1 MGEWLAFPVSDPVLT
16 FSVILFMV
24 LLATVTLRRFGIP
37 SVVGLILLGIALG
50 PYGSGVLERDM
61 AIVLFG
67 TVGLLYIMF
76 MAALEIDIADL
87 KKNSHKSAL
96 FALFSFGIPMGL
108 GMVVG
113 HYLLGL
119 SWGSAA
125 LLGSMFGSHTLLAF
139 PAAQQLGIA
148 KNRAIAVA
156 VGGSVLTD
164 TAALIVLAI
173 VAALATGVSGGAF
186 WGLFAL
192 KVAIFGVAVFWLVP
206 IVAQWF
212 FKVHEESVPQ
222 YIFVL
227 AIAFLVAYGAQLA
240 GLEPIIGA
248 FFAGLAL
255 NRFIPAASPLMNR
268 VGFIGNAIFIP
279 FFLIGV
285 GMMVDPLVFIS
296 SGETVLAAALMT
308 ATVIVGKLLGTLVTS
323 LSFKQSRL
331 EFASVFGLTIPQA
344 AATLAVAFVGMELG
358 LFGEVILNGA
368 VMMILFTCL
377 AGSLIVEKAG
387 AKLAEK
393 EAQVVPERD
402 GIQQKILIAIE
413 KSDDIDPL
421 VDLAV
426 MLKDPDNEEPIYALN
441 VIREGAKAED
451 QLILSQRMMEEA
463 VKLGSATESQME
475 VIARIAPSVALGIAR
490 GAREVQASD
499 SLIVWD
505 GDPDEKADRLYG
517 DVIDTIIKRNLHGIW
532 VTHLKQPL
540 NTFKRITL
548 LIPPRSELEEGY
560 FHTLHQIKRLIK
572 ETGAKTRL
580 AGSTLSLRYAKA
592 VMMGTEPPIES
603 ETARFDDWRHLGE
616 FVGEC
621 TPDDLLI
628 ILSSRKETLS
638 YAPVMDEIPD
648 VLMGR
653 CKELSAMVIYPRQ
666 LTLEQLKNDIR
677 ADRYKELFGGSK
689 RRIRELLKAK
699 P

>member
-1 MGEWLAFPVSDPVLT
+1 MGEWLVFPVSDPVLT

-50 PYGSGVLERDM
+50 PYGTGVLERDT

-96 FALFSFGIPMGL
+96 FALFSFGIPMAL
-108 GMVVG
+108 GVLVG

-119 SWGSAA
+119 GWAPAA

-139 PAAQQLGIA
+139 PIAQQLGIA

-173 VAALATGVSGGAF
+173 VAALALGVSGGAF

-206 IVAQWF
+206 MVAQWF

-227 AIAFLVAYGAQLA
+227 AIAFLVAYGAKLA

-255 NRFIPAASPLMNR
+255 NRFIPSASPLMNR

-296 SGETVLAAALMT
+296 SFETLWVAALMT
-308 ATVIVGKLLGTLVTS
+308 ATVIGGKFLGALATGV
-323 LSFKQSRL
+323 SFRQSRIEIL
-331 EFASVFGLTIPQA
+331 SVFGLTIPQA
-344 AATLAVAFVGMELG
+344 AATLAVVFVGMQLG
-358 LFGEVILNGA
+358 LFDEIILNGA

-377 AGSLIVEKAG
+377 IGSLIVERAG
-387 AKLAEK
+387 AKLAES
-393 EAQVVPERD
+393 EAQITPEKD
-402 GIQQKILIAIE
+402 TIAQKLLVSIE
-413 KSDDIDPL
+413 KSDDINPL
-421 VDLAV
+421 IELAV
-426 MLKDPDNEEPIYALN
+426 MLKEPGEEPIYALN
-441 VIREGAKAED
+441 VIQDSAQAEN
-451 QLILSQRMMEEA
+451 QLLLSQRMMEEA
-463 VKLGSATESQME
+463 VKLGSATESEIE
-475 VIARIAPSVALGIAR
+475 VVARIAPSIALGIAR
-490 GAREVQASD
+490 SAREVQASD
-499 SLIVWD
+499 SLIAWD
-505 GDPDEKADRLYG
+505 GQLDEKEERLYG
-517 DVIDTIIKRNLHGIW
+517 DVIDLVIKRNLHGVWI
-532 VTHLKQPL
+532 THLRQPI

-548 LIPPRSELEEGY
+548 LLPPRSELEEGY
-560 FHTLHQIKRLIK
+560 VHTLKLAKKLIK
-572 ETGAKTRL
+572 ETGAKARL
-580 AGSTLSLRYAKA
+580 AGSALSLRYAQA
-592 VMMGTEPPIES
+592 MMGIEPVVES
-603 ETARFDDWRHLGE
+603 QTVRFDDWRTLGQ

-621 TPDDLLI
+621 APDDLLI
-628 ILSSRKETLS
+628 LLSARKETLS
-638 YAPVMDEIPD
+638 YAEFLDTVPE
-648 VLMGR
+648 VLAKG
-653 CKELSAMVIYPRQ
+653 C
-666 LTLEQLKNDIR
+666 EQLSFMVVYPKQRNLSDLESDIR
-677 ADRYKELFGGSK
+677 SDRYKELFGGSR
-689 RRIRELLKAK
+689 RRIKKLLKGR
-699 P
+699 

>member
-1 MGEWLAFPVSDPVLT
+1 MGEWLVFPVSDPVLT

-50 PYGSGVLERDM
+50 PYGTGVLERDT

-108 GMVVG
+108 GMLVG

-119 SWGSAA
+119 SWASAA

-139 PAAQQLGIA
+139 PIAQQLGIA

-173 VAALATGVSGGAF
+173 VAALALGVSGGAF

-192 KVAIFGVAVFWLVP
+192 KVAVFGVAVFWLVP

-212 FKVHEESVPQ
+212 FKYHEESVPQ

-227 AIAFLVAYGAQLA
+227 AIAFLVAYGAKLA

-255 NRFIPAASPLMNR
+255 NRFIPSASPLMNR

-285 GMMVDPLVFIS
+285 GMMVDPMVFVS
-296 SGETVLAAALMT
+296 SVETLWVAALMT
-308 ATVIVGKLLGTLVTS
+308 VTVIVGKFLGAVATG
-323 LSFKQSRL
+323 LSFRQRREEIL
-331 EFASVFGLTIPQA
+331 SVFGLTIPQA
-344 AATLAVAFVGMELG
+344 AATLAVVFVGMGLG
-358 LFGEVILNGA
+358 LFDEIILNGA

-377 AGSLIVEKAG
+377 AGSLIVERVG
-387 AKLAEK
+387 SKLAES

-402 GIQQKILIAIE
+402 GIKQKLLIAIE

-426 MLKDPDNEEPIYALN
+426 MLKEPDDDEPIYALN
-441 VIREGAKAED
+441 VIQEGAKAED
-451 QLILSQRMMEEA
+451 QLILGQRMMEEA
-463 VKLGSATESQME
+463 VKLSSATESQME

-505 GDPDEKADRLYG
+505 GHLDEKKERLYG
-517 DVIDTIIKRNLHGIW
+517 DVIDTIIKRNLHGTWI
-532 VTHLKQPL
+532 THLKQPL

-560 FHTLHQIKRLIK
+560 FHTLRQIKRLIK
-572 ETGAKTRL
+572 ETGASVRL
-580 AGSTLSLRYAKA
+580 AGSSLSLRYAKA

-603 ETARFDDWRHLGE
+603 ESVRFDDWRMLGE

-628 ILSSRKETLS
+628 ILSARRETLS
-638 YAPVMDEIPD
+638 YAPFLEEVPD
-648 VLMGR
+648 MLANR
-653 CKELSAMVIYPRQ
+653 CEQLSAMVIYPRQ
-666 LTLEQLKNDIR
+666 ITLDQLQSDIR
-677 ADRYKELFGGSK
+677 TNRYKELFGGSK
-689 RRIRELLKAK
+689 RRIKQLLKAK